1 MIRLFLA
8 LPLAGALGLALFSFM
23 AWMVDN
29 GHQRSPDNS
38 ETLSFNMVMVEQE
51 QEVQRR
57 QRAVPEQPEMP
68 EPPPEAQTS
77 QSHAEVTP
85 LNSMSSLPSLDLNTS
100 IDGLAINAP
109 TFSDFGS
116 NQQAMPLYRVEP
128 RYPAKALKRG
138 AEGHVIMSFTIDE
151 TGRPIDIQVTDA
163 NPRRMFEREAMRAL
177 KKWKY
182 QPKVVDGKAIAQ
194 VGQTV
199 KLEFKL
205 AK

>member
-29 GHQRSPDNS
+29 GHQRSPDDS

-57 QRAVPEQPEMP
+57 QRAVPEKPEMP

-77 QSHAEVTP
+77 QSQAEVTP

-138 AEGHVIMSFTIDE
+138 AEGYVIMSFTIDE

>member
-38 ETLSFNMVMVEQE
+38 ETLSFNMVMVEAE

-68 EPPPEAQTS
+68 EPPPEAQTPQS
-77 QSHAEVTP
+77 QAEVTP

-100 IDGLAINAP
+100 VDGLAINAP

-151 TGRPIDIQVTDA
+151 TGRPVDIQVTDA

>member
-29 GHQRSPDNS
+29 GHQRSPDES

-57 QRAVPEQPEMP
+57 QRAVPEKPEMP
-68 EPPPEAQTS
+68 EPPPEAQKS
-77 QSHAEVTP
+77 QSQAEVTP

-138 AEGHVIMSFTIDE
+138 AEGFVIMSFTIDE
-151 TGRPIDIQVTDA
+151 TGRPVDIKVTDA

-177 KKWKY
+177 KNWKY

>member
-57 QRAVPEQPEMP
+57 QRAVPEKPEMP
-68 EPPPEAQTS
+68 EPPPEAKTS
-77 QSHAEVTP
+77 QSQAEVTP

-100 IDGLAINAP
+100 VDGLAINAP

-128 RYPAKALKRG
+128 RYPTKALKRG
-138 AEGHVIMSFTIDE
+138 AEGHVIMSFTIDD

>member
-29 GHQRSPDNS
+29 GHQRSPDDS

-57 QRAVPEQPEMP
+57 QRAIPEKPEMP
-68 EPPPEAQTS
+68 EPPPEAQMS
-77 QSHAEVTP
+77 QSQAEVTP

-138 AEGHVIMSFTIDE
+138 AEGFVSLSFTIDE
-151 TGRPIDIQVTDA
+151 TGRPIDIEVIEA
-163 NPRRMFEREAMRAL
+163 NPRRMFEREAIRAL
-177 KKWKY
+177 KKYKY
-182 QPKVVDGKAIAQ
+182 QPKVVDGKSTPQ
-194 VGQTV
+194 FGQTFTF
-199 KLEFKL
+199 EFKL
-205 AK
+205 DK

>member
-29 GHQRSPDNS
+29 GHQRSPDES

-57 QRAVPEQPEMP
+57 QRAVPEKPEMP
-68 EPPPEAQTS
+68 EPPPEAQRS
-77 QSHAEVTP
+77 QSQAEVTP

-138 AEGHVIMSFTIDE
+138 AEGFVIMSFTIDE
-151 TGRPIDIQVTDA
+151 TGRPVDIKVTDA

-177 KKWKY
+177 KNWKY

>member
-57 QRAVPEQPEMP
+57 QRAVPEKPEMP
-68 EPPPEAQTS
+68 EPPPEAKTS
-77 QSHAEVTP
+77 QSQAEVTP

-100 IDGLAINAP
+100 VDGLAINAP

-151 TGRPIDIQVTDA
+151 TGRPVDIQVTDA

-182 QPKVVDGKAIAQ
+182 QPKVVAGKAIAQ

>member
-38 ETLSFNMVMVEQE
+38 ETLSFNMVMVEAE

-68 EPPPEAQTS
+68 EPPPEAQPS
-77 QSHAEVTP
+77 QSQAEVTP

-100 IDGLAINAP
+100 VDGLAINAP

>member
-29 GHQRSPDNS
+29 GHQRSPDES

-57 QRAVPEQPEMP
+57 QRAVPEKPEMP

-77 QSHAEVTP
+77 QSQAEVTP

-138 AEGHVIMSFTIDE
+138 AEGFVIMSFTIDE
-151 TGRPIDIQVTDA
+151 TGRPVDIKVTDA

-177 KKWKY
+177 KNWKY
-182 QPKVVDGKAIAQ
+182 QPKVVDGKAISQ

>member
-57 QRAVPEQPEMP
+57 QRAVPEKPEMP

-77 QSHAEVTP
+77 QSQAEVTP

-109 TFSDFGS
+109 IFSDFGS

>member
-57 QRAVPEQPEMP
+57 QRAVPEKPEMP
-68 EPPPEAQTS
+68 EPPPEAKTS
-77 QSHAEVTP
+77 QSQAEVTP

-100 IDGLAINAP
+100 VDGLAINAP

-151 TGRPIDIQVTDA
+151 TGRPVDIQVTDA

-182 QPKVVDGKAIAQ
+182 QPKIVDGKAIAQ

>member
-57 QRAVPEQPEMP
+57 QRAVPEKPEMP
-68 EPPPEAQTS
+68 EPPPEAKTS
-77 QSHAEVTP
+77 QSQAEVTP

-100 IDGLAINAP
+100 VDGLAINAP

-205 AK
+205 SK

>member
-57 QRAVPEQPEMP
+57 QRVVPEKPEMP
-68 EPPPEAQTS
+68 EPPPEAKTS
-77 QSHAEVTP
+77 QSQAEVTP

-100 IDGLAINAP
+100 VDGLAINAP

-151 TGRPIDIQVTDA
+151 TGRPVDIQVTDA

>member
-57 QRAVPEQPEMP
+57 QRAVPEKPKMP

-77 QSHAEVTP
+77 QSQAEVTP

-151 TGRPIDIQVTDA
+151 TGRPVDIQVTEA
-163 NPRRMFEREAMRAL
+163 NPRRMFEREAIRAL

>member
-38 ETLSFNMVMVEQE
+38 ETLSFNMMMVEQE

-57 QRAVPEQPEMP
+57 QRAVPEKPEMP
-68 EPPPEAQTS
+68 EPPPEAKTS
-77 QSHAEVTP
+77 QSQAEVTP

-100 IDGLAINAP
+100 VDGLAINAP

-151 TGRPIDIQVTDA
+151 TGRPVDIQVTDA

>member
-38 ETLSFNMVMVEQE
+38 ETLSFNMVMVEAE

-68 EPPPEAQTS
+68 EPPPEAQVS
-77 QSHAEVTP
+77 QSQAEVTP

-100 IDGLAINAP
+100 VDGLAINAP

-138 AEGHVIMSFTIDE
+138 AEGFVTLSFTIDE
-151 TGRPIDIQVTDA
+151 TGRPMDIQVTDA
-163 NPRRMFEREAMRAL
+163 NPRRMFEREAIRAM
-177 KKWKY
+177 KKYKY
-182 QPKVVDGKAIAQ
+182 QPKVVDGKATPQ
-194 VGQTV
+194 FGQTFTF
-199 KLEFKL
+199 EFKL

>member
-29 GHQRSPDNS
+29 GHKRSPDER

-57 QRAVPEQPEMP
+57 QRAVPEKPEMP

-77 QSHAEVTP
+77 QSQAEVTP
-85 LNSMSSLPSLDLNTS
+85 LNSMSSLPSLDLNTA

-109 TFSDFGS
+109 TFSDFGA

-138 AEGHVIMSFTIDE
+138 AEGFVIMSFTIDE
-151 TGRPIDIQVTDA
+151 TGRPVDIKVTDA

-177 KKWKY
+177 KNWKY

>member
-57 QRAVPEQPEMP
+57 QRAVPEKPKMP

-77 QSHAEVTP
+77 QSQAEVTP

-151 TGRPIDIQVTDA
+151 TGRPIDIQVTEA
-163 NPRRMFEREAMRAL
+163 NPRRMFEREAIRAL

>member
-29 GHQRSPDNS
+29 GHQRLPDES

-57 QRAVPEQPEMP
+57 QRAVPEKPEIP

-77 QSHAEVTP
+77 QSQAEVTP

-138 AEGHVIMSFTIDE
+138 AEGFVTLSFTIDE
-151 TGRPIDIQVTDA
+151 TGRPTDIQVTDA

>member
-29 GHQRSPDNS
+29 GHQRLPDES

-57 QRAVPEQPEMP
+57 QRAVPEKPEMP

-77 QSHAEVTP
+77 QSQAEVTP

-138 AEGHVIMSFTIDE
+138 AEGFVIMSFTIDE
-151 TGRPIDIQVTDA
+151 TGRPIDIQVNDA

>member
-151 TGRPIDIQVTDA
+151 TGRPVDIQVTDA

>member
-29 GHQRSPDNS
+29 GHQRSPDDS

-57 QRAVPEQPEMP
+57 QRAIPEKPEMP

-77 QSHAEVTP
+77 QSQAEVTP

-109 TFSDFGS
+109 TFSDFRS

-151 TGRPIDIQVTDA
+151 TGRPIDIKVTDA

>member
-29 GHQRSPDNS
+29 GHQRSPDES

-57 QRAVPEQPEMP
+57 QRAVPEKPEMP

-77 QSHAEVTP
+77 QSQAEVTP

-100 IDGLAINAP
+100 IDGLAISAP

-138 AEGHVIMSFTIDE
+138 AEGFVIMSFTIDE
-151 TGRPIDIQVTDA
+151 TGRPVDIKVTDA

-177 KKWKY
+177 KNWKY

>member
-29 GHQRSPDNS
+29 GHQRSPDES

-57 QRAVPEQPEMP
+57 QRAVPEKPEMP

-77 QSHAEVTP
+77 QSQAEVTP

-138 AEGHVIMSFTIDE
+138 AEGFVIMSFTIDE
-151 TGRPIDIQVTDA
+151 TGRPVDIKVTDA

-177 KKWKY
+177 KNWKY

-199 KLEFKL
+199 TIEFKL
-205 AK
+205 EK

>member
-1 MIRLFLA
+1 MIRLFFA

-51 QEVQRR
+51 QQVQRR

-68 EPPPEAQTS
+68 EPPPDAQTS
-77 QSHAEVTP
+77 QSQAEVTP

-100 IDGLAINAP
+100 VDGLAINAP

-138 AEGHVIMSFTIDE
+138 VEGYVIMSFTIDE
-151 TGRPIDIQVTDA
+151 TGRPVDIQVTDA
-163 NPRRMFEREAMRAL
+163 RPRRMFEREAMRAL

-182 QPKVVDGKAIAQ
+182 QPKVVNGKAIAQ

>member
-57 QRAVPEQPEMP
+57 QRAVPEKPEMP
-68 EPPPEAQTS
+68 EPPPKAQTS
-77 QSHAEVTP
+77 QSQAEVTP

-109 TFSDFGS
+109 IFSDFGS

>member
-8 LPLAGALGLALFSFM
+8 FPLAGALGLALFSFM

-29 GHQRSPDNS
+29 GHQRSPDES

-57 QRAVPEQPEMP
+57 QRAVPEKPEMP

-77 QSHAEVTP
+77 QSQAEVTP

-138 AEGHVIMSFTIDE
+138 AEGFVIMSFTIDE
-151 TGRPIDIQVTDA
+151 TGRPVDIKVTDA

-177 KKWKY
+177 KNWKY

>member
-29 GHQRSPDNS
+29 GHQRSPDES

-57 QRAVPEQPEMP
+57 QRAVPEKPEMP

-77 QSHAEVTP
+77 QSQAEVTP

-116 NQQAMPLYRVEP
+116 NQQAMPLYRVDP
-128 RYPAKALKRG
+128 RYPAKARKRG
-138 AEGHVIMSFTIDE
+138 AEGFVIMSFTIDE
-151 TGRPIDIQVTDA
+151 TGRPVDIKVTDA

-177 KKWKY
+177 KNWKY

-199 KLEFKL
+199 TIEFKL
-205 AK
+205 EK

>member
-57 QRAVPEQPEMP
+57 QRAVPEKPEMP
-68 EPPPEAQTS
+68 EPPPEAKTS
-77 QSHAEVTP
+77 QSQAEVTP

-100 IDGLAINAP
+100 VDGLAINAP

-116 NQQAMPLYRVEP
+116 NQQAMPLFRVEP

>member
-29 GHQRSPDNS
+29 GHQRSPDDS
-38 ETLSFNMVMVEQE
+38 GTLSFNMVMVEQE

-57 QRAVPEQPEMP
+57 QRAVPEKPEMP

-77 QSHAEVTP
+77 QSQAEVTP
-85 LNSMSSLPSLDLNTS
+85 LNSMSSLPSLDFNTS

>member
-38 ETLSFNMVMVEQE
+38 ETLSFNMVMVEAE

-68 EPPPEAQTS
+68 EPPPEAQTPQS
-77 QSHAEVTP
+77 QAEVTP

-100 IDGLAINAP
+100 VDGLAINAP

-138 AEGHVIMSFTIDE
+138 AEGFVTLSFTIDE
-151 TGRPIDIQVTDA
+151 TGRPMDIQITDA
-163 NPRRMFEREAMRAL
+163 NPRRMFEREAIRAM
-177 KKWKY
+177 KKYKY
-182 QPKVVDGKAIAQ
+182 QPKVVDGKATPQ
-194 VGQTV
+194 FGQTFTF
-199 KLEFKL
+199 EFKL

>member
-57 QRAVPEQPEMP
+57 QRAVPEKPEMP
-68 EPPPEAQTS
+68 EPPPEAKTS
-77 QSHAEVTP
+77 QSQAEVTP

-100 IDGLAINAP
+100 VDGLAINAP

-116 NQQAMPLYRVEP
+116 NQQALPLYRVEP

-182 QPKVVDGKAIAQ
+182 QPKVVDGKAIDQ

>member
-29 GHQRSPDNS
+29 GHQRSPDDS

-57 QRAVPEQPEMP
+57 QRAVPEKPEMP

-77 QSHAEVTP
+77 QSQAEVTP

-100 IDGLAINAP
+100 VDGLAINAP

-138 AEGHVIMSFTIDE
+138 AEGFVIMSFTIDE
-151 TGRPIDIQVTDA
+151 TGRPVDIKVTDA

-177 KKWKY
+177 KNWKY

>member
-29 GHQRSPDNS
+29 GHQRSPDDS

-57 QRAVPEQPEMP
+57 QRAVPEKPEMP

-77 QSHAEVTP
+77 QSQAEVTP

-109 TFSDFGS
+109 IFSDFGS